1 MNGVSMRGKRQN
13 QRQDEESHSFR
24 NKIAELSELPKDVA
38 LGMPVLTVTGQMEL
52 CLENYRGIIE
62 YTDTLVRIQTKTGQ
76 IRITG
81 QRLQVVY
88 YTNDEMKITG
98 RILSIEYQH

>member
-38 LGMPVLTVTGQMEL
+38 LGMKVLTVTGKMEL
-52 CLENYRGIIE
+52 CLENNRGIIE
-62 YTDTLVRIQTKTGQ
+62 YTDSLIRIQTKTGQ

-81 QRLQVVY
+81 QKLKVVY
-88 YTNDEMKITG
+88 YTNDEMKVTG

>member
-1 MNGVSMRGKRQN
+1 MNGVSMRGKRRN
-13 QRQDEESHSFR
+13 QRQDEESHSFK

-38 LGMPVLTVTGQMEL
+38 FGLPVLTVTGQMEL

-62 YTDTLVRIQTKTGQ
+62 YADSLIRIQTKTGQ

-81 QRLQVVY
+81 QKLEIIY
-88 YTNDEMKITG
+88 YTNDEMRVTG

>member
-62 YTDTLVRIQTKTGQ
+62 YPGTYPDEDGADP
-76 IRITG
+76 
-81 QRLQVVY
+81 Y
-88 YTNDEMKITG
+88 YRTETAS
-98 RILSIEYQH
+98 RILHQ

>member
-1 MNGVSMRGKRQN
+1 MRAKRQN

-52 CLENYRGIIE
+52 CLENYRGILE
-62 YTDTLVRIQTKTGQ
+62 YTDSLVRIQTKTGQ
-76 IRITG
+76 IR

-88 YTNDEMKITG
+88 YTNDEMKVNGHIK
-98 RILSIEYQH
+98 SIEYQN

>member
-1 MNGVSMRGKRQN
+1 M
-13 QRQDEESHSFR
+13 
-24 NKIAELSELPKDVA
+24 A

-52 CLENYRGIIE
+52 CLENYRGMIE

>member
-1 MNGVSMRGKRQN
+1 M
-13 QRQDEESHSFR
+13 
-24 NKIAELSELPKDVA
+24 A

>member
-1 MNGVSMRGKRQN
+1 MRGKRQN

-62 YTDTLVRIQTKTGQ
+62 YTLVRIQTKTGQ

>member
-1 MNGVSMRGKRQN
+1 MNGVSMRKKRQT
-13 QRQDEESHSFR
+13 QWQDEESHSFR

-62 YTDTLVRIQTKTGQ
+62 YTDSLVRIQTKTGQ
-76 IRITG
+76 IRING
-81 QRLQVVY
+81 QQLQVVY
-88 YTNDEMKITG
+88 YTSDEMKVTG
-98 RILSIEYQH
+98 RIQSIEYQH

>member
-1 MNGVSMRGKRQN
+1 MNGVFMRGKRQN
-13 QRQDEESHSFR
+13 QGQDEESHSFR

-38 LGMPVLTVTGQMEL
+38 LGLPVLTVTGQMEL

-62 YTDTLVRIQTKTGQ
+62 YTDSLIRIQTKAGQ

-81 QRLQVVY
+81 QRLEIVY
-88 YTNDEMKITG
+88 YTNDEMRVTG